1 MVSIQISENLITS
14 FASRFHNILQHC
26 THLHTFWWTSHA
38 TTVKAWPSVA
48 KGPQQSANIPK
59 PHPTSPW
66 KSFGGSSQ
74 SQQNFLVLS
83 AHLGKFLAN
92 VSEFH
97 GSFWVSLWYSI
108 CIQFCI
114 GVSERQTLILVH
126 DNYTVQQ
133 CAAYDTS
140 ACNTVSCTHAA
151 MCTVTFFFTCALC
164 TSVMWL
170 YQRGVWSNLWTPS
183 PSSQVAHLWTLWDL
197 LPWSV

>member
-59 PHPTSPW
+59 PHHLSVKEFWRKLAKSAKFPCTKRTPW
-66 KSFGGSSQ
+66 Q
-74 SQQNFLVLS
+74 V
-83 AHLGKFLAN
+83 LGKCVG
-92 VSEFH
+92 VSW
-97 GSFWVSLWYSI
+97 SFWVSLWYSI

-126 DNYTVQQ
+126 DNY
-133 CAAYDTS
+133 
-140 ACNTVSCTHAA
+140 TVSCTHAA